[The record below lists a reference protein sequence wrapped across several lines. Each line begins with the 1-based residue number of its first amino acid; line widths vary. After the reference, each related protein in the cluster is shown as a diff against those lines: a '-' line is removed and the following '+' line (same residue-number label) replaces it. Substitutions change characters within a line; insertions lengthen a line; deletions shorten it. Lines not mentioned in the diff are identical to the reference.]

1 MYGEKIEGFEKFS
14 TLIDVE
20 NSLPLSFLDMWAL
33 SEITAELPIAYYAGI
48 FMLQATGLGGWMF
61 NGMDPF
67 SVLRASGKT
76 DVHVL
81 DFRYD
86 IGERWVLPNPT
97 GLQGMFEVY
106 TLLPYTICAR
116 PYMPLQRGNSGKVA
130 LSIPIHPGTTRIQG
144 KSGAGS
150 GVTIKSSKPAL
161 LCRPSMY
168 DRFGKF
174 PGTVLSIFVMPYLQA
189 QHLDLEFYD
198 HLY

>member
-116 PYMPLQRGNSGKVA
+116 PYMPLTERKFGEGGPFNPDTPRYYKDTRKIRSRVRCHNKEFKACVA
-130 LSIPIHPGTTRIQG
+130 
-144 KSGAGS
+144 
-150 GVTIKSSKPAL
+150 
-161 LCRPSMY
+161 
-168 DRFGKF
+168 
-174 PGTVLSIFVMPYLQA
+174 LQA
-189 QHLDLEFYD
+189 QYVRPFWKIPWHSSEYLCYALSSGSAS
-198 HLY
+198 